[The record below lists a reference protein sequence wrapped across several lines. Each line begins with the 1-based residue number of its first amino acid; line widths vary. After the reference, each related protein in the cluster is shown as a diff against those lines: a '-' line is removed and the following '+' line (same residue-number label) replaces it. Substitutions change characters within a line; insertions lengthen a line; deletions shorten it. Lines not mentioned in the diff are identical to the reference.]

1 MDPEGC
7 TVFFSAIVAA
17 RRPLP
22 QELVPV
28 IDHLVRPAEE
38 VQVVGAE
45 EGLEHVGAEGA
56 QEAPIV
62 EQRVPSQGAGVRA
75 HQNMAGK
82 AVESS
87 RHLLQR
93 VLKHD
98 LLSRAIQEAAR
109 SRRRP

>member
-1 MDPEGC
+1 
-7 TVFFSAIVAA
+7 
-17 RRPLP
+17 
-22 QELVPV
+22 
-28 IDHLVRPAEE
+28 
-38 VQVVGAE
+38 
-45 EGLEHVGAEGA
+45 
-56 QEAPIV
+56 
-62 EQRVPSQGAGVRA
+62 
-75 HQNMAGK
+75 MAGK